1 MSTEKKW
8 YVLYTKPRWEKKVA
22 SLLDIKNVE
31 QYCPLNKVTK
41 QWSDRK
47 KVVLEPLFKGYIF
60 VFIEESSKWEVAKT
74 DGILNFVHWLGKPA
88 VVKASDIE
96 NIRKFLNEFSN
107 VQLTQ
112 CTTEIKVNETVII
125 KQGLLMNY
133 KGIVMEIMGK
143 TARVKI
149 DELGVIMSATF
160 DKKNL
165 EILV

>member
-74 DGILNFVHWLGKPA
+74 DGIINFVHWLGKPA

-133 KGIVMEIMGK
+133 KGIVMEVIGK
-143 TARVKI
+143 SVRLKI
-149 DELGVIMSATF
+149 DELGITLTATIEQ
-160 DKKNL
+160 KNL
-165 EILV
+165 EKVL